1 MFSINNRTI
10 VVFSTSIIIEQV
22 QLDVVTNVNVQ
33 WEKVSQVW
41 LTCRDQ
47 GLLRIGSRVPVFL
60 WLLIADQF
68 LVAFLVLMFAS
79 FTDWLDGFIARKFNQ
94 ITSLGKVLD
103 PSADRLFIL
112 ATLIGLTVN
121 EIIPAWLAIVI
132 VARDLL
138 LLIGYPISA
147 SHGFGPLPV
156 HFLGKAATFA
166 LLYALPLLL
175 LAEVWPTAEAVILP
189 LAWGFAYW
197 GIGLYWV
204 AGFVYLA
211 QLRQLISLERR
222 SSPNI

>member
-1 MFSINNRTI
+1 MR
-10 VVFSTSIIIEQV
+10 
-22 QLDVVTNVNVQ
+22 
-33 WEKVSQVW
+33 VSQELKSVPNM
-41 LTCRDQ
+41 LSILR
-47 GLLRIGSRVPVFL
+47 LLLVPVFL

-68 LVAFLVLMFAS
+68 LIAFLVLMFAS

-132 VARDLL
+132 VARDVL

-147 SHGFGPLPV
+147 SHGYGPLPV

-175 LAEVWPTAEAVILP
+175 LADVWPSAEAVILP

>member
-1 MFSINNRTI
+1 MQLRQELKSVPNMLSILR
-10 VVFSTSIIIEQV
+10 
-22 QLDVVTNVNVQ
+22 
-33 WEKVSQVW
+33 
-41 LTCRDQ
+41 
-47 GLLRIGSRVPVFL
+47 LLLVPVFL
-60 WLLIADQF
+60 WLLIVDQF

-79 FTDWLDGFIARKFNQ
+79 FTDWLDGFIARKYNQ

-132 VARDLL
+132 VVRDIL

-147 SHGFGPLPV
+147 SHGYGPLPV

-175 LAEVWPTAEAVILP
+175 LADVWPSAEAVILP

>member
-1 MFSINNRTI
+1 MQLSQELKSVPNMLSI
-10 VVFSTSIIIEQV
+10 
-22 QLDVVTNVNVQ
+22 
-33 WEKVSQVW
+33 
-41 LTCRDQ
+41 
-47 GLLRIGSRVPVFL
+47 LRLFLVPVFL

-68 LVAFLVLMFAS
+68 LIAFLVLMFAS

-132 VARDLL
+132 VARDVL

-147 SHGFGPLPV
+147 SHGYGPLPV

-175 LAEVWPTAEAVILP
+175 LADVWPSAEVVILP

-211 QLRQLISLERR
+211 QLRELISLERR

>member
-1 MFSINNRTI
+1 MQLSKELKSIPNML
-10 VVFSTSIIIEQV
+10 SI
-22 QLDVVTNVNVQ
+22 L
-33 WEKVSQVW
+33 
-41 LTCRDQ
+41 R
-47 GLLRIGSRVPVFL
+47 LLLVPVFL
-60 WLLIADQF
+60 WLLIVDQF
-68 LVAFLVLMFAS
+68 LIAFLVLMFAS
-79 FTDWLDGFIARKFNQ
+79 FTDWLDGFIARRFNQ

-132 VARDLL
+132 VARDVL

-147 SHGFGPLPV
+147 SHGYGPLPV

-175 LAEVWPTAEAVILP
+175 LADVWPSAEAVILP

>member
-1 MFSINNRTI
+1 MQLSQELKSVPNMLSILR
-10 VVFSTSIIIEQV
+10 
-22 QLDVVTNVNVQ
+22 
-33 WEKVSQVW
+33 
-41 LTCRDQ
+41 
-47 GLLRIGSRVPVFL
+47 LLLVPVFL

-68 LVAFLVLMFAS
+68 LIAFLVLMFAS

-132 VARDLL
+132 VARDVL

-147 SHGFGPLPV
+147 SHGYGPLPV

-175 LAEVWPTAEAVILP
+175 LADVWPSAEAVILP
-189 LAWGFAYW
+189 LAWG
-197 GIGLYWV
+197 
-204 AGFVYLA
+204 
-211 QLRQLISLERR
+211 
-222 SSPNI
+222 

>member
-1 MFSINNRTI
+1 MGLSQELRSIPNML
-10 VVFSTSIIIEQV
+10 SI
-22 QLDVVTNVNVQ
+22 L
-33 WEKVSQVW
+33 
-41 LTCRDQ
+41 R
-47 GLLRIGSRVPVFL
+47 LLLVPVFL
-60 WLLIADQF
+60 SLLIYDQF
-68 LVAFLVLMFAS
+68 AWALLVLATAS
-79 FTDWLDGFIARKFNQ
+79 FTDWLDGVIARKFNQ
-94 ITSLGKVLD
+94 ITNLGKVLD

-132 VARDLL
+132 VARDILL
-138 LLIGYPISA
+138 LVGYPISA
-147 SHGFGPLPV
+147 SHGYGPLPV

-175 LAEVWPTAEAVILP
+175 LADVWPSAEAVILP

>member
-1 MFSINNRTI
+1 MQLSQELKSVPNMLSILR
-10 VVFSTSIIIEQV
+10 
-22 QLDVVTNVNVQ
+22 
-33 WEKVSQVW
+33 
-41 LTCRDQ
+41 
-47 GLLRIGSRVPVFL
+47 LLLVPVFL

-68 LVAFLVLMFAS
+68 LIAFLVLMFAS

-132 VARDLL
+132 VARDVL

-147 SHGFGPLPV
+147 SHGYGPLPV

-175 LAEVWPTAEAVILP
+175 LADVWPSAEAVILP

-197 GIGLYWV
+197 GIALYWV

>member
-1 MFSINNRTI
+1 LLMQLRQELKSVPNMLSILR
-10 VVFSTSIIIEQV
+10 
-22 QLDVVTNVNVQ
+22 
-33 WEKVSQVW
+33 
-41 LTCRDQ
+41 
-47 GLLRIGSRVPVFL
+47 LLLVPVFL
-60 WLLIADQF
+60 WLLIVDQF

-79 FTDWLDGFIARKFNQ
+79 FTDWLDGFIARKYNQ

-132 VARDLL
+132 VARDIL

-147 SHGFGPLPV
+147 SHGYGPLPV

-175 LAEVWPTAEAVILP
+175 LADVWPSAEAVILP